1 MNRYDLVLLGLIL
14 EKERSGYDIITEISN
29 RELDRW
35 ANLSTSTVYNRLTT
49 LEKNECIVGRAERD
63 GNRPERMVFNITEK
77 GREVLRKEV
86 LKHLTGFN
94 DDPRTL
100 GFAFLYG
107 AENKELI
114 RTLEVHERRLVQEIE
129 NLEKMI
135 AEEPRPTLYP
145 EGPFL
150 NCMSRDHILVELKYV
165 RAAIGIL
172 RDPIRNKKLDG
183 YFYINFGNRDFEN
196 FNQKKD

>member
-14 EKERSGYDIITEISN
+14 EHERSGYDIITEIRD

-49 LEKNECIVGRAERD
+49 LEKNGSIVGRSEKD
-63 GNRPERMVFNITEK
+63 GNRPERVVFNITDK

-129 NLEKMI
+129 NLERMI

-196 FNQKKD
+196 FNQK